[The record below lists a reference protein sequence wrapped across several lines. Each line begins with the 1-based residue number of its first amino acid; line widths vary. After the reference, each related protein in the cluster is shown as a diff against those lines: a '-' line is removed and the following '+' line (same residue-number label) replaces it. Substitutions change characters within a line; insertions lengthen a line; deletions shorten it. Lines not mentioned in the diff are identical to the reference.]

1 MKLDKEV
8 IVMPI
13 DEEILR
19 RLRTNDPALIR
30 LDLSHKRLDDENI
43 QELCEMLVH
52 NKKLI
57 TLRLQGNRFGDVGVG
72 FIVAALLQ
80 NSALKSLYLYDN
92 NISWKGVLALRSK
105 KLKVERIGVDYDIK
119 RICDDIQSYIS
130 SSIRYV
136 TEQADDFLCMEM
148 AFWHAL
154 LIGDLEVVNLFL
166 ESGRRAGD
174 IVDEEHGD
182 MPLDI
187 AADAGHVAIV
197 KRLLEEPDVEVNEFG
212 GDYYKTALQR
222 ASYAGH
228 EDVVDI
234 LLADSRI
241 NVNARLDKEKETAL
255 HLAAIKGHIKIV
267 KKLLDAGIDPFAG
280 DDRAKTALH
289 WAIASDHEGCAKI
302 VDMFIKIPG
311 MDDIILNEDNDVLQR
326 GVFYGNLWL
335 GKENRK
341 NTKIQAIRNI
351 KKYLDELP
359 KDGSLKPICDKC
371 LEVKSIALVMGEQLD
386 RFIASIKKDP
396 RQYLLRAQ
404 VKLKSHPLITA
415 AEEQPRKRLRTR

>member
-1 MKLDKEV
+1 MKLNKKV
-8 IVMPI
+8 ILMPI

-19 RLRTNDPALIR
+19 QLKENKLELTRLN
-30 LDLSHKRLDDENI
+30 LSYKRLDDEDI
-43 QELCEMLVH
+43 KELCEVLAH

-72 FIVAALLQ
+72 FLVTVLRQ
-80 NSALKSLYLYDN
+80 NSVLKSLYLYGN

-105 KLKVERIGVDYDIK
+105 KLKVERIGVDYDVK

-136 TEQADDFLCMEM
+136 TEQADDFLYMEM

-166 ESGRRAGD
+166 DSGRKAGD

-182 MPLDI
+182 LPLDL
-187 AADAGHVAIV
+187 AASNGDIAIV
-197 KRLLEEPDVEVNEFG
+197 MRLLEESKLEVNAPG
-212 GDYYKTALQR
+212 GDSCNTALQR
-222 ASYAGH
+222 AAYAGH
-228 EDVVDI
+228 ETVVDI

-241 NVNARLDKEKETAL
+241 DVNARFDVQSATAL
-255 HLAAIKGHIKIV
+255 HLAAVMGHDEIV
-267 KKLLDAGIDPFAG
+267 KKLLGAGIDPFAR
-280 DDRAKTALH
+280 DYHAQTALH
-289 WAIASDHEGCAKI
+289 WAINSHHDGC
-302 VDMFIKIPG
+302 VDVVNVLIKIPG
-311 MDDIILNEDNDVLQR
+311 MDIVILDEAHDVL
-326 GVFYGNLWL
+326 
-335 GKENRK
+335 K
-341 NTKIQAIRNI
+341 NGFSYATNQKIIEKIRAIRNI

-359 KDGSLKPICDKC
+359 EDSSLKPIRDKC

-386 RFIASIKKDP
+386 GFIASIKKDP

-404 VKLKSHPLITA
+404 IKLKNHPLITT
-415 AEEQPRKRLRTR
+415 AEERPRKRLRVR